1 MPIHIANLSAV
12 VTGALE
18 AAKAVATEMLPA
30 AVTRDAIVEASR
42 ASVAWLTSH
51 LWARLA
57 VARAITVDNL
67 PAGAAAIH
75 IANLSAVVTGA
86 LEAAKAVATEML
98 PAAVT
103 RDAVVEASRAS
114 VAWLTS
120 HLWAWLAVAR
130 AVTVDNLPA
139 GAAAIHIANLSAVVT
154 GALEAAVTRGRC
166 HRDAPGGRDEGR
178 RRRGVES
185 LGGMAHE
192 PPLGLA
198 GRGEGPAS
206 TAGWPPRWSR
216 SSRTSPPRSC
226 WAAWLVHG
234 RGGGVAVYA
243 TLALALLAVAFLV
256 GAVWAFT
263 CRSMKGPGLGGARV
277 PRAVFEANP
286 KRYYA
291 TVRTARKAQRRAGG
305 AGCKLLLVGLLVAFA
320 AYLAAKMLY

>member
-1 MPIHIANLSAV
+1 M
-12 VTGALE
+12 
-18 AAKAVATEMLPA
+18 
-30 AVTRDAIVEASR
+30 
-42 ASVAWLTSH
+42 
-51 LWARLA
+51 
-57 VARAITVDNL
+57 
-67 PAGAAAIH
+67 AIH

-130 AVTVDNLPA
+130 AVAVDNLPA
-139 GAAAIHIANLSAVVT
+139 GTAAAARSAADASGPCVQTAAKLFSALYGWLAAAVVQK
-154 GALEAAVTRGRC
+154 LPDAAEKLLG
-166 HRDAPGGRDEGR
+166 DA
-178 RRRGVES
+178 
-185 LGGMAHE
+185 
-192 PPLGLA
+192 
-198 GRGEGPAS
+198 
-206 TAGWPPRWSR
+206 
-216 SSRTSPPRSC
+216 
-226 WAAWLVHG
+226 AAWLVHG
-234 RGGGVAVYA
+234 RGGVAVYA
-243 TLALALLAVAFLV
+243 TLALALLAVAFLG
-256 GAVWAFT
+256 GAVWALT

-305 AGCKLLLVGLLVAFA
+305 AGCKLLLAGLLVAFV